1 MAEPS
6 AVVAQAIDDA
16 VLHGVVVVAAA
27 GNTGNAASTFPISA
41 PHTLAV
47 AATDTTDTTAPCSAY
62 GAFVDASVPSPGVAI
77 GRIGAADGDAWR
89 CSRP

>member
-16 VLHGVVVVAAA
+16 VEHGVVVVAAA

-62 GAFVDASVPSPGVAI
+62 GAFVDVSVPGPGVAI
-77 GRIGAADGDAWR
+77 DSTYSADGDAWR
-89 CSRP
+89 CSHP